1 MISKLVTI
9 CGKEYLAKYPVG
21 ALIMAERKLGF
32 KITEIVSKKDELSF
46 EDLSTLVRYGLHH
59 MDGTLITDTEY
70 EEIINNVDMTEFSAI
85 VPEVLGAFGGGT
97 ESASSKN

>member
-32 KITEIVSKKDELSF
+32 RITEIVDRKSDLSF
-46 EDLSTLVRYGLHH
+46 SDLSTLVRYGLHH
-59 MDGTLITDTEY
+59 MDGTLISDTEY
-70 EEIINNVDMTEFSAI
+70 EEIINNVDMTEFTAI
-85 VPEVLGAFGGGT
+85 IPEVLSAFGGGT
-97 ESASSKN
+97 SQASAKN